1 MSRVVLNIRVSE
13 PNIILYNRLVPVQ
26 TYYGVGEFLCVNSDF
41 DADYMAS
48 LSIFGMCN
56 GEVDCHLEC
65 IKSSKNLIAR
75 NFMIASLAVLDW
87 LIANKDYDEA
97 KRILNILNSS
107 ISFLSKQSK

>member
-26 TYYGVGEFLCVNSDF
+26 TYYGVGDFLCVNSDF

-56 GEVDCHLEC
+56 GEVDCHLELRDR
-65 IKSSKNLIAR
+65 NGDLIDVSD
-75 NFMIASLAVLDW
+75 SLMGVYFEDLLSEEFIFHYND
-87 LIANKDYDEA
+87 DT
-97 KRILNILNSS
+97 
-107 ISFLSKQSK
+107 ISVYVKGL

>member
-1 MSRVVLNIRVSE
+1 MSRVVLNIRVSD

-56 GEVDCHLEC
+56 GEVDCHLELRDR
-65 IKSSKNLIAR
+65 NGDLIDVSD
-75 NFMIASLAVLDW
+75 SLMGVYFEDLLSEEFIFHYND
-87 LIANKDYDEA
+87 DT
-97 KRILNILNSS
+97 
-107 ISFLSKQSK
+107 ISVYVKGL

>member
-56 GEVDCHLEC
+56 GEVDCHLELRDR
-65 IKSSKNLIAR
+65 NGDLIDVSD
-75 NFMIASLAVLDW
+75 SLMGVYFEDLLSEEFIFHYND
-87 LIANKDYDEA
+87 DT
-97 KRILNILNSS
+97 
-107 ISFLSKQSK
+107 ISVYVKGL